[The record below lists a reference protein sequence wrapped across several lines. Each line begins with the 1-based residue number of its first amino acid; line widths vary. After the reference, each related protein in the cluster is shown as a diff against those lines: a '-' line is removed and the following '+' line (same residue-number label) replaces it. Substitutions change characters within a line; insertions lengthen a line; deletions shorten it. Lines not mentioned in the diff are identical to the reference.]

1 MSGTDDMRPALP
13 LTSKSDRP
21 NRARTRTRFTLLL
34 LIGVAPACTLGGVL
48 PAKAAPIEPP
58 PGGDPYAAHVAE
70 AARRFGIP
78 AAWIRAV
85 MKIESRVQRDAV
97 SLKGAVGLMQ
107 IMPDT
112 WTELRARYALAGD
125 PFDPH
130 DNILAGAAYLGEL
143 HDRYGSPGFLA
154 AYNAGPRRYEDYLDG
169 RRSLPS
175 ETAAYVAALAPLIE
189 GNDSARP
196 AIRSVSGL
204 SLWTTAP
211 LFVEQNV
218 SRRAANRP
226 APIQTATDTTA
237 VAVTRDLSAIAPR
250 SDGLFVALSPTEHVQ

>member
-1 MSGTDDMRPALP
+1 MRPALP
-13 LTSKSDRP
+13 LMIKSNRL
-21 NRARTRTRFTLLL
+21 NRACTRARFTLLL
-34 LIGVAPACTLGGVL
+34 LIGLAPACTLGGVL
-48 PAKAAPIEPP
+48 PAKAAPIERPTDR
-58 PGGDPYAAHVAE
+58 DPYAVHVAE

-85 MKIESRVQRDAV
+85 MQIESRGQRDAV
-97 SLKGAVGLMQ
+97 SPKGAIGLMQ

-112 WTELRARYALAGD
+112 WSELRARYALAGD
-125 PFDPH
+125 PFDPR
-130 DNILAGAAYLGEL
+130 DNIIAGTAYLREL
-143 HDRYGSPGFLA
+143 HERYGSPGFLA
-154 AYNAGPRRYEDYLDG
+154 AYNAGPRRYEDYRDG

-196 AIRSVSGL
+196 AIRAISGL
-204 SLWTTAP
+204 SPWTKAP

-218 SRRAANRP
+218 SRRVANRP

-250 SDGLFVALSPTEHVQ
+250 SDGLFVALSSTEHAQ

>member
-1 MSGTDDMRPALP
+1 MRSALP
-13 LTSKSDRP
+13 LMSKSDRP
-21 NRARTRTRFTLLL
+21 NRPARARNSRSFSLS
-34 LIGVAPACTLGGVL
+34 ASPRPARSGGVL
-48 PAKAAPIEPP
+48 PAKAAPIDRPTD
-58 PGGDPYAAHVAE
+58 GDPYADHVAE

-85 MKIESRVQRDAV
+85 MQIESRARRDAV
-97 SLKGAVGLMQ
+97 SPKGAMGLMQ

-112 WTELRARYALAGD
+112 WTELRSRYALAGD
-125 PFDPH
+125 PFDPR
-130 DNILAGAAYLGEL
+130 DNILAGAAYLREL

-175 ETAAYVAALAPLIE
+175 ETVAYVAALAPLIE

-204 SLWTTAP
+204 SPWIKAP
-211 LFVEQNV
+211 LFVEQTD
-218 SRRAANRP
+218 SARAANHP
-226 APIQTATDTTA
+226 APIRTATDTTA

-250 SDGLFVALSPTEHVQ
+250 SDGLFVALSSTEHAQ

>member
-1 MSGTDDMRPALP
+1 MRAAL
-13 LTSKSDRP
+13 LIMSKSDHT
-21 NRARTRTRFTLLL
+21 NRACTRARFALLL
-34 LIGVAPACTLGGVL
+34 LIGVVPACTPGAVL
-48 PAKAAPIEPP
+48 PAKATPTDA
-58 PGGDPYAAHVAE
+58 DPYAVHVAE

-175 ETAAYVAALAPLIE
+175 ETVAYVTTLLPLIE
-189 GNDSARP
+189 GNDSARS
-196 AIRSVSGL
+196 IREVSGL
-204 SLWTTAP
+204 SRWTQAP
-211 LFVEQNV
+211 LFVEQLD
-218 SRRAANRP
+218 SAHAANRP
-226 APIQTATDTTA
+226 ASALTATATEA
-237 VAVTRDLSAIAPR
+237 IASMRDLSVIAPR
-250 SDGLFVALSPTEHVQ
+250 SDGLFVALSSTEHPQ